1 MKKFSKF
8 HLTALTLAGLMVVT
22 TASVGAASVYKN
34 ITARQNTAMTVKV
47 DGTALTMKD
56 DDGDSLYPLTY
67 DGNTYLPAEQLAS
80 AVGYNATS
88 DDDSV
93 SLTKKVAATSTRTS
107 STDIGAEKAKEIA
120 LQHAGVSASNA
131 VFVKAKREYDDG
143 RLTYDVDFY
152 AGNKEYDYE
161 ILASDGTI
169 LSYDADIEGYR
180 IPSSTSTS
188 STDIGAEKAKE
199 IALQHAGVSASNA
212 VFVKAEREYDDGRLT
227 YDVDFYAGNKEYDY
241 EILAADGTIL
251 SYDADIEGYRIPSS
265 TSTSSTDIG
274 AEKAKE
280 IALQHAGVSASNAV
294 FVKAER
300 EYDDGRLTYDV
311 DFYAGNKEYDYEI
324 LASNGTILSYDA
336 DIEGYRIPSTTST
349 SSSGYIGVERA
360 KEIALQHAGLSASGV
375 TFVKAELDYDD
386 GRAEYEIEF
395 HHNFREYEYTID
407 AASGTILEAERD

>member
-93 SLTKKVAATSTRTS
+93 SLTKKAAATST
-107 STDIGAEKAKEIA
+107 ST
-120 LQHAGVSASNA
+120 
-131 VFVKAKREYDDG
+131 F
-143 RLTYDVDFY
+143 
-152 AGNKEYDYE
+152 
-161 ILASDGTI
+161 
-169 LSYDADIEGYR
+169 
-180 IPSSTSTS
+180 

-265 TSTSSTDIG
+265 TSS
-274 AEKAKE
+274 
-280 IALQHAGVSASNAV
+280 
-294 FVKAER
+294 
-300 EYDDGRLTYDV
+300 
-311 DFYAGNKEYDYEI
+311 
-324 LASNGTILSYDA
+324 
-336 DIEGYRIPSTTST
+336 

-360 KEIALQHAGLSASGV
+360 KEIALQHAGLSSSGV
-375 TFVKAELDYDD
+375 NFVKAEFDHDD

>member
-1 MKKFSKF
+1 MYTMKKFSKF

-93 SLTKKVAATSTRTS
+93 SLTRKNTVSTFPAASGDIGSEKAKSIALNHAGVTS
-107 STDIGAEKAKEIA
+107 STAK
-120 LQHAGVSASNA
+120 
-131 VFVKAKREYDDG
+131 FVKVERDRDDG
-143 RLTYDVDFY
+143 RLLYEVEFY

-188 STDIGAEKAKE
+188 S
-199 IALQHAGVSASNA
+199 
-212 VFVKAEREYDDGRLT
+212 
-227 YDVDFYAGNKEYDY
+227 
-241 EILAADGTIL
+241 
-251 SYDADIEGYRIPSS
+251 
-265 TSTSSTDIG
+265 
-274 AEKAKE
+274 
-280 IALQHAGVSASNAV
+280 
-294 FVKAER
+294 
-300 EYDDGRLTYDV
+300 
-311 DFYAGNKEYDYEI
+311 
-324 LASNGTILSYDA
+324 
-336 DIEGYRIPSTTST
+336 
-349 SSSGYIGVERA
+349 SGYISVERA
-360 KEIALQHAGLSASGV
+360 KEIALQHAGLSSSGV
-375 TFVKAELDYDD
+375 NFDKAEFDHDD

>member
-1 MKKFSKF
+1 MYTMKKFSKF

-67 DGNTYLPAEQLAS
+67 DGNTYLPAQQLAS

-88 DDDSV
+88 DDNSV
-93 SLTKKVAATSTRTS
+93 SLTRKNTVSTFPAASGDIGSEKAKSIALNHAGVTS
-107 STDIGAEKAKEIA
+107 STAK
-120 LQHAGVSASNA
+120 
-131 VFVKAKREYDDG
+131 FVKVERDRDDG
-143 RLTYDVDFY
+143 RLL
-152 AGNKEYDYE
+152 YE
-161 ILASDGTI
+161 V
-169 LSYDADIEGYR
+169 E
-180 IPSSTSTS
+180 
-188 STDIGAEKAKE
+188 
-199 IALQHAGVSASNA
+199 
-212 VFVKAEREYDDGRLT
+212 
-227 YDVDFYAGNKEYDY
+227 FYAGNKEYDY

-274 AEKAKE
+274 AEKAKK

-336 DIEGYRIPSTTST
+336 DIEGYRIPSSTST
-349 SSSGYIGVERA
+349 SSSGYISVERA
-360 KEIALQHAGLSASGV
+360 KEIALQHAGLSSSGV
-375 TFVKAELDYDD
+375 NFDKAEFDHDD

>member
-1 MKKFSKF
+1 MYTMKKFSKF

-88 DDDSV
+88 DDNSV
-93 SLTKKVAATSTRTS
+93 SLTKKVAATSTR
-107 STDIGAEKAKEIA
+107 
-120 LQHAGVSASNA
+120 
-131 VFVKAKREYDDG
+131 
-143 RLTYDVDFY
+143 
-152 AGNKEYDYE
+152 
-161 ILASDGTI
+161 
-169 LSYDADIEGYR
+169 
-180 IPSSTSTS
+180 TS

-265 TSTSSTDIG
+265 SSSSNIG
-274 AEKAKE
+274 AEKAK
-280 IALQHAGVSASNAV
+280 Q
-294 FVKAER
+294 
-300 EYDDGRLTYDV
+300 
-311 DFYAGNKEYDYEI
+311 
-324 LASNGTILSYDA
+324 
-336 DIEGYRIPSTTST
+336 
-349 SSSGYIGVERA
+349 
-360 KEIALQHAGLSASGV
+360 IALQHAGLSASDV
-375 TFVKAELDYDD
+375 NFVKVEFDYDD

>member
-47 DGTALTMKD
+47 DGATLTMKD

-88 DDDSV
+88 DDNSV
-93 SLTKKVAATSTRTS
+93 SLTKKAAST
-107 STDIGAEKAKEIA
+107 
-120 LQHAGVSASNA
+120 
-131 VFVKAKREYDDG
+131 
-143 RLTYDVDFY
+143 
-152 AGNKEYDYE
+152 
-161 ILASDGTI
+161 
-169 LSYDADIEGYR
+169 
-180 IPSSTSTS
+180 STSTS

-265 TSTSSTDIG
+265 TSTSS
-274 AEKAKE
+274 
-280 IALQHAGVSASNAV
+280 
-294 FVKAER
+294 
-300 EYDDGRLTYDV
+300 
-311 DFYAGNKEYDYEI
+311 
-324 LASNGTILSYDA
+324 
-336 DIEGYRIPSTTST
+336 
-349 SSSGYIGVERA
+349 SGYIGVERA

-375 TFVKAELDYDD
+375 NFVKAEFDYDD

>member
-1 MKKFSKF
+1 MYTMKKFSKF

-88 DDDSV
+88 DDNSV
-93 SLTKKVAATSTRTS
+93 SLTKKVAAT
-107 STDIGAEKAKEIA
+107 
-120 LQHAGVSASNA
+120 
-131 VFVKAKREYDDG
+131 
-143 RLTYDVDFY
+143 
-152 AGNKEYDYE
+152 
-161 ILASDGTI
+161 
-169 LSYDADIEGYR
+169 
-180 IPSSTSTS
+180 STSTS

-251 SYDADIEGYRIPSS
+251 SYDADIEGYRIPS
-265 TSTSSTDIG
+265 TTSS
-274 AEKAKE
+274 
-280 IALQHAGVSASNAV
+280 
-294 FVKAER
+294 
-300 EYDDGRLTYDV
+300 
-311 DFYAGNKEYDYEI
+311 
-324 LASNGTILSYDA
+324 
-336 DIEGYRIPSTTST
+336 

-360 KEIALQHAGLSASGV
+360 KEIALQHAGLSSSGV
-375 TFVKAELDYDD
+375 NFDKAEFDHDD

>member
-1 MKKFSKF
+1 MYTMKKFSKF

-93 SLTKKVAATSTRTS
+93 SLTRKNTVSTFPAASGDIGSEKAKSIALNHAGVTS
-107 STDIGAEKAKEIA
+107 STAK
-120 LQHAGVSASNA
+120 
-131 VFVKAKREYDDG
+131 FVKVERDRDDG
-143 RLTYDVDFY
+143 RLLYEVEFY

-180 IPSSTSTS
+180 IPSSTSS
-188 STDIGAEKAKE
+188 
-199 IALQHAGVSASNA
+199 
-212 VFVKAEREYDDGRLT
+212 
-227 YDVDFYAGNKEYDY
+227 
-241 EILAADGTIL
+241 
-251 SYDADIEGYRIPSS
+251 
-265 TSTSSTDIG
+265 
-274 AEKAKE
+274 
-280 IALQHAGVSASNAV
+280 
-294 FVKAER
+294 
-300 EYDDGRLTYDV
+300 
-311 DFYAGNKEYDYEI
+311 
-324 LASNGTILSYDA
+324 
-336 DIEGYRIPSTTST
+336 

-360 KEIALQHAGLSASGV
+360 KEIALQHAGLSSSGV
-375 TFVKAELDYDD
+375 NFVKAEFDHDD

>member
-88 DDDSV
+88 DDNSV
-93 SLTKKVAATSTRTS
+93 SLTKKAAATSTRTS

-131 VFVKAKREYDDG
+131 VFVK
-143 RLTYDVDFY
+143 V
-152 AGNKEYDYE
+152 
-161 ILASDGTI
+161 
-169 LSYDADIEGYR
+169 
-180 IPSSTSTS
+180 
-188 STDIGAEKAKE
+188 
-199 IALQHAGVSASNA
+199 
-212 VFVKAEREYDDGRLT
+212 
-227 YDVDFYAGNKEYDY
+227 
-241 EILAADGTIL
+241 
-251 SYDADIEGYRIPSS
+251 
-265 TSTSSTDIG
+265 
-274 AEKAKE
+274 
-280 IALQHAGVSASNAV
+280 
-294 FVKAER
+294 ER

-336 DIEGYRIPSTTST
+336 DIEGYRIPSSTSS

-360 KEIALQHAGLSASGV
+360 KEIALQHAGLSSSGV
-375 TFVKAELDYDD
+375 NFDKAEFDHDD

>member
-1 MKKFSKF
+1 MYTMKKFSKF

-88 DDDSV
+88 DDNSV
-93 SLTKKVAATSTRTS
+93 SLTRKNTVSTFPAASGDIGSEKAKSIALNHAGVTS
-107 STDIGAEKAKEIA
+107 STAK
-120 LQHAGVSASNA
+120 
-131 VFVKAKREYDDG
+131 FVKVERDRDDG
-143 RLTYDVDFY
+143 RLLYEVEFY

-180 IPSSTSTS
+180 IPSSTSS
-188 STDIGAEKAKE
+188 
-199 IALQHAGVSASNA
+199 
-212 VFVKAEREYDDGRLT
+212 
-227 YDVDFYAGNKEYDY
+227 
-241 EILAADGTIL
+241 
-251 SYDADIEGYRIPSS
+251 
-265 TSTSSTDIG
+265 
-274 AEKAKE
+274 
-280 IALQHAGVSASNAV
+280 
-294 FVKAER
+294 
-300 EYDDGRLTYDV
+300 
-311 DFYAGNKEYDYEI
+311 
-324 LASNGTILSYDA
+324 
-336 DIEGYRIPSTTST
+336 

-360 KEIALQHAGLSASGV
+360 KEIALQHAGLSSSGV
-375 TFVKAELDYDD
+375 NFVKAEFDHDD

>member
-93 SLTKKVAATSTRTS
+93 SLTKKAAAT
-107 STDIGAEKAKEIA
+107 
-120 LQHAGVSASNA
+120 
-131 VFVKAKREYDDG
+131 
-143 RLTYDVDFY
+143 
-152 AGNKEYDYE
+152 
-161 ILASDGTI
+161 
-169 LSYDADIEGYR
+169 
-180 IPSSTSTS
+180 STSTS

-212 VFVKAEREYDDGRLT
+212 VFVKAERDRDDGRLT

-265 TSTSSTDIG
+265 TSTSS
-274 AEKAKE
+274 
-280 IALQHAGVSASNAV
+280 
-294 FVKAER
+294 
-300 EYDDGRLTYDV
+300 
-311 DFYAGNKEYDYEI
+311 
-324 LASNGTILSYDA
+324 
-336 DIEGYRIPSTTST
+336 
-349 SSSGYIGVERA
+349 SGYIGVDRA
-360 KEIALQHAGLSASGV
+360 KQIALEHAGLSSSDV
-375 TFVKAELDYDD
+375 NFVKAEFDHDD

>member
-88 DDDSV
+88 DDNSV
-93 SLTKKVAATSTRTS
+93 SLTKKAAATSTR
-107 STDIGAEKAKEIA
+107 
-120 LQHAGVSASNA
+120 
-131 VFVKAKREYDDG
+131 
-143 RLTYDVDFY
+143 
-152 AGNKEYDYE
+152 
-161 ILASDGTI
+161 
-169 LSYDADIEGYR
+169 
-180 IPSSTSTS
+180 TS

-265 TSTSSTDIG
+265 SSSSNIG
-274 AEKAKE
+274 AEKAK
-280 IALQHAGVSASNAV
+280 Q
-294 FVKAER
+294 
-300 EYDDGRLTYDV
+300 
-311 DFYAGNKEYDYEI
+311 
-324 LASNGTILSYDA
+324 
-336 DIEGYRIPSTTST
+336 
-349 SSSGYIGVERA
+349 
-360 KEIALQHAGLSASGV
+360 IALQHAGLSASDV
-375 TFVKAELDYDD
+375 NFVKVEFDYDD

>member
-88 DDDSV
+88 DDNSV
-93 SLTKKVAATSTRTS
+93 SLTKKAAATSTRTS

-120 LQHAGVSASNA
+120 LQHAGGSASNA
-131 VFVKAKREYDDG
+131 VFVKAEREYDDG

-180 IPSSTSTS
+180 IPSSTSS
-188 STDIGAEKAKE
+188 
-199 IALQHAGVSASNA
+199 
-212 VFVKAEREYDDGRLT
+212 
-227 YDVDFYAGNKEYDY
+227 
-241 EILAADGTIL
+241 
-251 SYDADIEGYRIPSS
+251 
-265 TSTSSTDIG
+265 
-274 AEKAKE
+274 
-280 IALQHAGVSASNAV
+280 
-294 FVKAER
+294 
-300 EYDDGRLTYDV
+300 
-311 DFYAGNKEYDYEI
+311 
-324 LASNGTILSYDA
+324 
-336 DIEGYRIPSTTST
+336 

-360 KEIALQHAGLSASGV
+360 KEIALQHAGLSSSGV
-375 TFVKAELDYDD
+375 NFVKAEFDHDD

>member
-8 HLTALTLAGLMVVT
+8 HLTVLTLAGLMVVT

-93 SLTKKVAATSTRTS
+93 SLTKKAAATSTR
-107 STDIGAEKAKEIA
+107 
-120 LQHAGVSASNA
+120 
-131 VFVKAKREYDDG
+131 
-143 RLTYDVDFY
+143 
-152 AGNKEYDYE
+152 
-161 ILASDGTI
+161 
-169 LSYDADIEGYR
+169 
-180 IPSSTSTS
+180 TS

-265 TSTSSTDIG
+265 SSSSNIG
-274 AEKAKE
+274 AEKAK
-280 IALQHAGVSASNAV
+280 Q
-294 FVKAER
+294 
-300 EYDDGRLTYDV
+300 
-311 DFYAGNKEYDYEI
+311 
-324 LASNGTILSYDA
+324 
-336 DIEGYRIPSTTST
+336 
-349 SSSGYIGVERA
+349 
-360 KEIALQHAGLSASGV
+360 IALQHAGLSASDAN
-375 TFVKAELDYDD
+375 FVKVESDYDD

>member
-47 DGTALTMKD
+47 DGAALTMKD

-88 DDDSV
+88 DDNSV
-93 SLTKKVAATSTRTS
+93 SLTKKVAATSTR
-107 STDIGAEKAKEIA
+107 
-120 LQHAGVSASNA
+120 
-131 VFVKAKREYDDG
+131 
-143 RLTYDVDFY
+143 
-152 AGNKEYDYE
+152 
-161 ILASDGTI
+161 
-169 LSYDADIEGYR
+169 
-180 IPSSTSTS
+180 TS

-265 TSTSSTDIG
+265 TSTSS
-274 AEKAKE
+274 
-280 IALQHAGVSASNAV
+280 
-294 FVKAER
+294 
-300 EYDDGRLTYDV
+300 
-311 DFYAGNKEYDYEI
+311 
-324 LASNGTILSYDA
+324 
-336 DIEGYRIPSTTST
+336 
-349 SSSGYIGVERA
+349 SGYIGVERA

-375 TFVKAELDYDD
+375 NFVKAEFDYDD

>member
-93 SLTKKVAATSTRTS
+93 SLTKKAAATSTG
-107 STDIGAEKAKEIA
+107 TDIGAGKAKQIA
-120 LQHAGVSASNA
+120 LQHAG
-131 VFVKAKREYDDG
+131 
-143 RLTYDVDFY
+143 
-152 AGNKEYDYE
+152 
-161 ILASDGTI
+161 I
-169 LSYDADIEGYR
+169 
-180 IPSSTSTS
+180 
-188 STDIGAEKAKE
+188 
-199 IALQHAGVSASNA
+199 
-212 VFVKAEREYDDGRLT
+212 
-227 YDVDFYAGNKEYDY
+227 
-241 EILAADGTIL
+241 
-251 SYDADIEGYRIPSS
+251 
-265 TSTSSTDIG
+265 
-274 AEKAKE
+274 
-280 IALQHAGVSASNAV
+280 SASNAV

-336 DIEGYRIPSTTST
+336 DIEGYRIPSSTST

-375 TFVKAELDYDD
+375 NFVKAEFDYDD

>member
-93 SLTKKVAATSTRTS
+93 SLTKKAAAT
-107 STDIGAEKAKEIA
+107 
-120 LQHAGVSASNA
+120 
-131 VFVKAKREYDDG
+131 
-143 RLTYDVDFY
+143 
-152 AGNKEYDYE
+152 
-161 ILASDGTI
+161 
-169 LSYDADIEGYR
+169 
-180 IPSSTSTS
+180 STSTS

-212 VFVKAEREYDDGRLT
+212 VFVKAEREHDDGRLT

-265 TSTSSTDIG
+265 SSSSNIG
-274 AEKAKE
+274 AEKAK
-280 IALQHAGVSASNAV
+280 Q
-294 FVKAER
+294 
-300 EYDDGRLTYDV
+300 
-311 DFYAGNKEYDYEI
+311 
-324 LASNGTILSYDA
+324 
-336 DIEGYRIPSTTST
+336 
-349 SSSGYIGVERA
+349 
-360 KEIALQHAGLSASGV
+360 IALQHAGLSASDV
-375 TFVKAELDYDD
+375 NFVKVEFDYDD

>member
-93 SLTKKVAATSTRTS
+93 SLTRKNTVSTFPAASGDIGSEKAKSIALNHAGVTS
-107 STDIGAEKAKEIA
+107 STAK
-120 LQHAGVSASNA
+120 
-131 VFVKAKREYDDG
+131 FVKVERDRDDG
-143 RLTYDVDFY
+143 RLM
-152 AGNKEYDYE
+152 
-161 ILASDGTI
+161 
-169 LSYDADIEGYR
+169 
-180 IPSSTSTS
+180 
-188 STDIGAEKAKE
+188 
-199 IALQHAGVSASNA
+199 
-212 VFVKAEREYDDGRLT
+212 

-265 TSTSSTDIG
+265 TSS
-274 AEKAKE
+274 
-280 IALQHAGVSASNAV
+280 
-294 FVKAER
+294 
-300 EYDDGRLTYDV
+300 
-311 DFYAGNKEYDYEI
+311 
-324 LASNGTILSYDA
+324 
-336 DIEGYRIPSTTST
+336 
-349 SSSGYIGVERA
+349 SSSGYISVERA
-360 KEIALQHAGLSASGV
+360 KEIALQHAGLSSLGV
-375 TFVKAELDYDD
+375 NFVKAEFDHDD

>member
-93 SLTKKVAATSTRTS
+93 SLIKKAAATS
-107 STDIGAEKAKEIA
+107 A
-120 LQHAGVSASNA
+120 
-131 VFVKAKREYDDG
+131 
-143 RLTYDVDFY
+143 
-152 AGNKEYDYE
+152 
-161 ILASDGTI
+161 
-169 LSYDADIEGYR
+169 
-180 IPSSTSTS
+180 
-188 STDIGAEKAKE
+188 
-199 IALQHAGVSASNA
+199 
-212 VFVKAEREYDDGRLT
+212 
-227 YDVDFYAGNKEYDY
+227 
-241 EILAADGTIL
+241 
-251 SYDADIEGYRIPSS
+251 
-265 TSTSSTDIG
+265 STSSTDIG

-324 LASNGTILSYDA
+324 LASDGTILSYDA
-336 DIEGYRIPSTTST
+336 DIEGYRIPSSTSTGTDIGAEKAKEIALQHAGVSASNAVFVKAEREYDDGRLTYDVDFYAGNKEYDYEILASDGTILSYDADIEGYRIPSSTST

-375 TFVKAELDYDD
+375 NFVKAEFDYDD
-386 GRAEYEIEF
+386 GHAEYEIEF

>member
-47 DGTALTMKD
+47 DGAALTMKD

-93 SLTKKVAATSTRTS
+93 SLTRKNTVSTFPAASGDIGSEKAKSIALNHAGVTS
-107 STDIGAEKAKEIA
+107 STAK
-120 LQHAGVSASNA
+120 
-131 VFVKAKREYDDG
+131 FVKVERDRDDG
-143 RLTYDVDFY
+143 RLLYEVEFY

-188 STDIGAEKAKE
+188 S
-199 IALQHAGVSASNA
+199 
-212 VFVKAEREYDDGRLT
+212 
-227 YDVDFYAGNKEYDY
+227 
-241 EILAADGTIL
+241 
-251 SYDADIEGYRIPSS
+251 
-265 TSTSSTDIG
+265 
-274 AEKAKE
+274 
-280 IALQHAGVSASNAV
+280 
-294 FVKAER
+294 
-300 EYDDGRLTYDV
+300 
-311 DFYAGNKEYDYEI
+311 
-324 LASNGTILSYDA
+324 
-336 DIEGYRIPSTTST
+336 
-349 SSSGYIGVERA
+349 SGYIGVERA
-360 KEIALQHAGLSASGV
+360 KEIALQHAGLSSSGV
-375 TFVKAELDYDD
+375 NFDKAEFDHDD

>member
-1 MKKFSKF
+1 MYTMKKFSKF

-93 SLTKKVAATSTRTS
+93 SLTRKNTVSTFPAASGDIGSEKAKSIALNHAGVTS
-107 STDIGAEKAKEIA
+107 STAK
-120 LQHAGVSASNA
+120 
-131 VFVKAKREYDDG
+131 FVKVERDRDDG
-143 RLTYDVDFY
+143 RLLYEVEFY

-180 IPSSTSTS
+180 IPSSS
-188 STDIGAEKAKE
+188 SSSNIGAEKAK
-199 IALQHAGVSASNA
+199 Q
-212 VFVKAEREYDDGRLT
+212 
-227 YDVDFYAGNKEYDY
+227 
-241 EILAADGTIL
+241 
-251 SYDADIEGYRIPSS
+251 
-265 TSTSSTDIG
+265 
-274 AEKAKE
+274 
-280 IALQHAGVSASNAV
+280 
-294 FVKAER
+294 
-300 EYDDGRLTYDV
+300 
-311 DFYAGNKEYDYEI
+311 
-324 LASNGTILSYDA
+324 
-336 DIEGYRIPSTTST
+336 
-349 SSSGYIGVERA
+349 
-360 KEIALQHAGLSASGV
+360 IALQHAGLSASDV
-375 TFVKAELDYDD
+375 NFVKVEFDYDD

>member
-1 MKKFSKF
+1 MYTMKKFSKF

-93 SLTKKVAATSTRTS
+93 SLTRKNTVSTFPAASGDIGSEKAKSIALNHAGVTS
-107 STDIGAEKAKEIA
+107 STAK
-120 LQHAGVSASNA
+120 
-131 VFVKAKREYDDG
+131 FVKVERDRDDG
-143 RLTYDVDFY
+143 RLLYEVEFY

-180 IPSSTSTS
+180 IPSSTSS
-188 STDIGAEKAKE
+188 
-199 IALQHAGVSASNA
+199 
-212 VFVKAEREYDDGRLT
+212 
-227 YDVDFYAGNKEYDY
+227 
-241 EILAADGTIL
+241 
-251 SYDADIEGYRIPSS
+251 
-265 TSTSSTDIG
+265 
-274 AEKAKE
+274 
-280 IALQHAGVSASNAV
+280 
-294 FVKAER
+294 
-300 EYDDGRLTYDV
+300 
-311 DFYAGNKEYDYEI
+311 
-324 LASNGTILSYDA
+324 
-336 DIEGYRIPSTTST
+336 
-349 SSSGYIGVERA
+349 SSSGYISVERA
-360 KEIALQHAGLSASGV
+360 KEIALQHAGLSSSGV
-375 TFVKAELDYDD
+375 NFVKAEFDHDD

-395 HHNFREYEYTID
+395 HRNFREYEYTID

>member
-1 MKKFSKF
+1 MYTMKKFSKF

-93 SLTKKVAATSTRTS
+93 SLTKKAAATSTSTS

-131 VFVKAKREYDDG
+131 VFAKAEREYDDG

-180 IPSSTSTS
+180 IPSSTSS
-188 STDIGAEKAKE
+188 
-199 IALQHAGVSASNA
+199 
-212 VFVKAEREYDDGRLT
+212 
-227 YDVDFYAGNKEYDY
+227 
-241 EILAADGTIL
+241 
-251 SYDADIEGYRIPSS
+251 
-265 TSTSSTDIG
+265 
-274 AEKAKE
+274 
-280 IALQHAGVSASNAV
+280 
-294 FVKAER
+294 
-300 EYDDGRLTYDV
+300 
-311 DFYAGNKEYDYEI
+311 
-324 LASNGTILSYDA
+324 
-336 DIEGYRIPSTTST
+336 

-360 KEIALQHAGLSASGV
+360 KEIALQHAGLSSSGV
-375 TFVKAELDYDD
+375 NFDKAEFDHDD
-386 GRAEYEIEF
+386 GHAEYEIEF

>member
-1 MKKFSKF
+1 MYTMKKFSKF

-67 DGNTYLPAEQLAS
+67 DGNTYLPAQQLAS

-93 SLTKKVAATSTRTS
+93 SLTRKNTVSTFPAASGDIGSEKAKSIALNHAGVTS
-107 STDIGAEKAKEIA
+107 STAK
-120 LQHAGVSASNA
+120 
-131 VFVKAKREYDDG
+131 FVKVERDRDDG
-143 RLTYDVDFY
+143 RLLYEVEFY

-180 IPSSTSTS
+180 IPSTTSTG
-188 STDIGAEKAKE
+188 TDIGAEKAKE

-265 TSTSSTDIG
+265 TSTSS
-274 AEKAKE
+274 
-280 IALQHAGVSASNAV
+280 
-294 FVKAER
+294 
-300 EYDDGRLTYDV
+300 
-311 DFYAGNKEYDYEI
+311 
-324 LASNGTILSYDA
+324 
-336 DIEGYRIPSTTST
+336 
-349 SSSGYIGVERA
+349 SGYIGVERA
-360 KEIALQHAGLSASGV
+360 KKIALQHAGLSSSGV
-375 TFVKAELDYDD
+375 NFDKAEFDHDD

>member
-47 DGTALTMKD
+47 NGTALTMKD

-93 SLTKKVAATSTRTS
+93 SLTRKNTVSTFPAASGDIGSEKAKSIALNHAGVTS
-107 STDIGAEKAKEIA
+107 STAK
-120 LQHAGVSASNA
+120 
-131 VFVKAKREYDDG
+131 FVKVERDRDDG
-143 RLTYDVDFY
+143 RLLYEVEFY

-180 IPSSTSTS
+180 IPSSTSS
-188 STDIGAEKAKE
+188 
-199 IALQHAGVSASNA
+199 
-212 VFVKAEREYDDGRLT
+212 
-227 YDVDFYAGNKEYDY
+227 
-241 EILAADGTIL
+241 
-251 SYDADIEGYRIPSS
+251 
-265 TSTSSTDIG
+265 
-274 AEKAKE
+274 
-280 IALQHAGVSASNAV
+280 
-294 FVKAER
+294 
-300 EYDDGRLTYDV
+300 
-311 DFYAGNKEYDYEI
+311 
-324 LASNGTILSYDA
+324 
-336 DIEGYRIPSTTST
+336 
-349 SSSGYIGVERA
+349 SSSGYISVERA
-360 KEIALQHAGLSASGV
+360 KEIALQHAGLSSSGV
-375 TFVKAELDYDD
+375 NFDKAEFDHDD

>member
-88 DDDSV
+88 DDNSV
-93 SLTKKVAATSTRTS
+93 SLTKKAAATSTRTS
-107 STDIGAEKAKEIA
+107 STDIGAEKAK
-120 LQHAGVSASNA
+120 
-131 VFVKAKREYDDG
+131 K
-143 RLTYDVDFY
+143 
-152 AGNKEYDYE
+152 
-161 ILASDGTI
+161 
-169 LSYDADIEGYR
+169 
-180 IPSSTSTS
+180 
-188 STDIGAEKAKE
+188 

-265 TSTSSTDIG
+265 SSSSNIG
-274 AEKAKE
+274 AEKAK
-280 IALQHAGVSASNAV
+280 Q
-294 FVKAER
+294 
-300 EYDDGRLTYDV
+300 
-311 DFYAGNKEYDYEI
+311 
-324 LASNGTILSYDA
+324 
-336 DIEGYRIPSTTST
+336 
-349 SSSGYIGVERA
+349 
-360 KEIALQHAGLSASGV
+360 IALQHAGLSASDV
-375 TFVKAELDYDD
+375 NFVKVEFDYDD

>member
-67 DGNTYLPAEQLAS
+67 DGNTYLPAQQLAS

-93 SLTKKVAATSTRTS
+93 SLTRKNTVSTFPAASGDIGSEKAKSIALNHAGVTS
-107 STDIGAEKAKEIA
+107 STAK
-120 LQHAGVSASNA
+120 
-131 VFVKAKREYDDG
+131 FVKVERDRDDG
-143 RLTYDVDFY
+143 RLLYEVEFY

-180 IPSSTSTS
+180 IPSSTSS
-188 STDIGAEKAKE
+188 
-199 IALQHAGVSASNA
+199 
-212 VFVKAEREYDDGRLT
+212 
-227 YDVDFYAGNKEYDY
+227 
-241 EILAADGTIL
+241 
-251 SYDADIEGYRIPSS
+251 
-265 TSTSSTDIG
+265 
-274 AEKAKE
+274 
-280 IALQHAGVSASNAV
+280 
-294 FVKAER
+294 
-300 EYDDGRLTYDV
+300 
-311 DFYAGNKEYDYEI
+311 
-324 LASNGTILSYDA
+324 
-336 DIEGYRIPSTTST
+336 

-360 KEIALQHAGLSASGV
+360 KEIALQHAGLSSSGV
-375 TFVKAELDYDD
+375 NFDKAEFDHDD

>member
-93 SLTKKVAATSTRTS
+93 SLTKKAAAT
-107 STDIGAEKAKEIA
+107 
-120 LQHAGVSASNA
+120 
-131 VFVKAKREYDDG
+131 
-143 RLTYDVDFY
+143 
-152 AGNKEYDYE
+152 
-161 ILASDGTI
+161 
-169 LSYDADIEGYR
+169 
-180 IPSSTSTS
+180 STSTS

-212 VFVKAEREYDDGRLT
+212 VFVKAEREYDDGRLI

-265 TSTSSTDIG
+265 TSS
-274 AEKAKE
+274 
-280 IALQHAGVSASNAV
+280 
-294 FVKAER
+294 
-300 EYDDGRLTYDV
+300 
-311 DFYAGNKEYDYEI
+311 
-324 LASNGTILSYDA
+324 
-336 DIEGYRIPSTTST
+336 
-349 SSSGYIGVERA
+349 SSSGYISVERA
-360 KEIALQHAGLSASGV
+360 KEIALQHAGLSSSGV
-375 TFVKAELDYDD
+375 NFDKAELDEDD
-386 GRAEYEIEF
+386 GRFEYEIEF

>member
-93 SLTKKVAATSTRTS
+93 SLTRKNTVSTFPAASGDIGSEKAKSIALNHAGVTS
-107 STDIGAEKAKEIA
+107 STAK
-120 LQHAGVSASNA
+120 
-131 VFVKAKREYDDG
+131 FVKVERDRDDG
-143 RLTYDVDFY
+143 RLRYEVEFY

-180 IPSSTSTS
+180 IPSAANASA
-188 STDIGAEKAKE
+188 DIGVEKAKQ

-212 VFVKAEREYDDGRLT
+212 TFLRAERDYDDGKLT

-265 TSTSSTDIG
+265 TSS
-274 AEKAKE
+274 
-280 IALQHAGVSASNAV
+280 
-294 FVKAER
+294 
-300 EYDDGRLTYDV
+300 
-311 DFYAGNKEYDYEI
+311 
-324 LASNGTILSYDA
+324 
-336 DIEGYRIPSTTST
+336 

-360 KEIALQHAGLSASGV
+360 KEIALQHAGLSSSGV
-375 TFVKAELDYDD
+375 NFDKAEFDHDD

>member
-93 SLTKKVAATSTRTS
+93 SLTKKAAATS
-107 STDIGAEKAKEIA
+107 A
-120 LQHAGVSASNA
+120 
-131 VFVKAKREYDDG
+131 
-143 RLTYDVDFY
+143 
-152 AGNKEYDYE
+152 
-161 ILASDGTI
+161 
-169 LSYDADIEGYR
+169 
-180 IPSSTSTS
+180 STS

-265 TSTSSTDIG
+265 TSS
-274 AEKAKE
+274 
-280 IALQHAGVSASNAV
+280 
-294 FVKAER
+294 
-300 EYDDGRLTYDV
+300 
-311 DFYAGNKEYDYEI
+311 
-324 LASNGTILSYDA
+324 
-336 DIEGYRIPSTTST
+336 

-360 KEIALQHAGLSASGV
+360 KEIALQHAGLSSSGV
-375 TFVKAELDYDD
+375 NFDKAEFDHDD

>member
-67 DGNTYLPAEQLAS
+67 DGNTYLPAQQLAS

-93 SLTKKVAATSTRTS
+93 SLTKKAAAT
-107 STDIGAEKAKEIA
+107 
-120 LQHAGVSASNA
+120 
-131 VFVKAKREYDDG
+131 
-143 RLTYDVDFY
+143 
-152 AGNKEYDYE
+152 
-161 ILASDGTI
+161 
-169 LSYDADIEGYR
+169 
-180 IPSSTSTS
+180 STSTS

-265 TSTSSTDIG
+265 SSSSNIG
-274 AEKAKE
+274 AEKAK
-280 IALQHAGVSASNAV
+280 Q
-294 FVKAER
+294 
-300 EYDDGRLTYDV
+300 
-311 DFYAGNKEYDYEI
+311 
-324 LASNGTILSYDA
+324 
-336 DIEGYRIPSTTST
+336 
-349 SSSGYIGVERA
+349 
-360 KEIALQHAGLSASGV
+360 IALQHAGLSASDV
-375 TFVKAELDYDD
+375 NFVKVEFDYDD

>member
-1 MKKFSKF
+1 MYTMKKFSKF

-67 DGNTYLPAEQLAS
+67 DGNTYLPADQLAS
-80 AVGYNATS
+80 AVGYNLTA

-93 SLTKKVAATSTRTS
+93 SLTKKAAATSTG
-107 STDIGAEKAKEIA
+107 TDIGAEKAK
-120 LQHAGVSASNA
+120 Q
-131 VFVKAKREYDDG
+131 
-143 RLTYDVDFY
+143 
-152 AGNKEYDYE
+152 
-161 ILASDGTI
+161 
-169 LSYDADIEGYR
+169 
-180 IPSSTSTS
+180 
-188 STDIGAEKAKE
+188 

-336 DIEGYRIPSTTST
+336 DIEGYRIPSSTSS

-360 KEIALQHAGLSASGV
+360 KEIALQHAGLSSSGV
-375 TFVKAELDYDD
+375 NFDKAEFDHDD

>member
-93 SLTKKVAATSTRTS
+93 SLTKKAA
-107 STDIGAEKAKEIA
+107 A
-120 LQHAGVSASNA
+120 N
-131 VFVKAKREYDDG
+131 
-143 RLTYDVDFY
+143 
-152 AGNKEYDYE
+152 
-161 ILASDGTI
+161 
-169 LSYDADIEGYR
+169 
-180 IPSSTSTS
+180 STSTS

-265 TSTSSTDIG
+265 TSS
-274 AEKAKE
+274 
-280 IALQHAGVSASNAV
+280 
-294 FVKAER
+294 
-300 EYDDGRLTYDV
+300 
-311 DFYAGNKEYDYEI
+311 
-324 LASNGTILSYDA
+324 
-336 DIEGYRIPSTTST
+336 

-360 KEIALQHAGLSASGV
+360 KEIALQHAGLSSSGV
-375 TFVKAELDYDD
+375 NFDKAEFDHDD

>member
-93 SLTKKVAATSTRTS
+93 SLTRKNTVSTFPAASGDIGSEKAKSIALNHAGVTS
-107 STDIGAEKAKEIA
+107 STAK
-120 LQHAGVSASNA
+120 
-131 VFVKAKREYDDG
+131 FVKVERDRDDG
-143 RLTYDVDFY
+143 RLLYEVEFY

-180 IPSSTSTS
+180 IPSSTSS
-188 STDIGAEKAKE
+188 
-199 IALQHAGVSASNA
+199 
-212 VFVKAEREYDDGRLT
+212 
-227 YDVDFYAGNKEYDY
+227 
-241 EILAADGTIL
+241 
-251 SYDADIEGYRIPSS
+251 
-265 TSTSSTDIG
+265 
-274 AEKAKE
+274 
-280 IALQHAGVSASNAV
+280 
-294 FVKAER
+294 
-300 EYDDGRLTYDV
+300 
-311 DFYAGNKEYDYEI
+311 
-324 LASNGTILSYDA
+324 
-336 DIEGYRIPSTTST
+336 
-349 SSSGYIGVERA
+349 SSSGYISVERA
-360 KEIALQHAGLSASGV
+360 KEIALQHAGLSSSGV
-375 TFVKAELDYDD
+375 NFVKAEFDHDD

>member
-47 DGTALTMKD
+47 DGAALTMKD

-67 DGNTYLPAEQLAS
+67 DGNTYLPAQQLAS

-93 SLTKKVAATSTRTS
+93 SLTKKVAAT
-107 STDIGAEKAKEIA
+107 
-120 LQHAGVSASNA
+120 
-131 VFVKAKREYDDG
+131 
-143 RLTYDVDFY
+143 
-152 AGNKEYDYE
+152 
-161 ILASDGTI
+161 
-169 LSYDADIEGYR
+169 
-180 IPSSTSTS
+180 STSTS

-265 TSTSSTDIG
+265 TSTSS
-274 AEKAKE
+274 
-280 IALQHAGVSASNAV
+280 
-294 FVKAER
+294 
-300 EYDDGRLTYDV
+300 
-311 DFYAGNKEYDYEI
+311 
-324 LASNGTILSYDA
+324 
-336 DIEGYRIPSTTST
+336 
-349 SSSGYIGVERA
+349 SGYIGVERA

-375 TFVKAELDYDD
+375 NFVKAELDYDD
-386 GRAEYEIEF
+386 GRAEYEIAF
-395 HHNFREYEYTID
+395 HHNFREDEYTID

>member
-93 SLTKKVAATSTRTS
+93 SLTRKNTVSTFPAASGDIGSEKAKSIALNHAGVTS
-107 STDIGAEKAKEIA
+107 STAK
-120 LQHAGVSASNA
+120 
-131 VFVKAKREYDDG
+131 FVKVERDRDDG
-143 RLTYDVDFY
+143 RLLYEVEFY

-188 STDIGAEKAKE
+188 S
-199 IALQHAGVSASNA
+199 
-212 VFVKAEREYDDGRLT
+212 
-227 YDVDFYAGNKEYDY
+227 
-241 EILAADGTIL
+241 
-251 SYDADIEGYRIPSS
+251 
-265 TSTSSTDIG
+265 
-274 AEKAKE
+274 
-280 IALQHAGVSASNAV
+280 
-294 FVKAER
+294 
-300 EYDDGRLTYDV
+300 
-311 DFYAGNKEYDYEI
+311 
-324 LASNGTILSYDA
+324 
-336 DIEGYRIPSTTST
+336 
-349 SSSGYIGVERA
+349 SGYIGVDRA
-360 KEIALQHAGLSASGV
+360 KQIALEHAGLSSSDV
-375 TFVKAELDYDD
+375 NFVKAELDEDD
-386 GRAEYEIEF
+386 GRFEYEIEF

>member
-1 MKKFSKF
+1 MYTMKKFSKF

-67 DGNTYLPAEQLAS
+67 DGNTYLPAQQLAS

-93 SLTKKVAATSTRTS
+93 SLTRKNTVSTFPAASGDIGSEKAKSIALNHAGVTS
-107 STDIGAEKAKEIA
+107 STAK
-120 LQHAGVSASNA
+120 
-131 VFVKAKREYDDG
+131 FVKVERDRDDG
-143 RLTYDVDFY
+143 RLL
-152 AGNKEYDYE
+152 YE
-161 ILASDGTI
+161 V
-169 LSYDADIEGYR
+169 E
-180 IPSSTSTS
+180 
-188 STDIGAEKAKE
+188 
-199 IALQHAGVSASNA
+199 
-212 VFVKAEREYDDGRLT
+212 
-227 YDVDFYAGNKEYDY
+227 FYAGNKEYDY

-265 TSTSSTDIG
+265 SSSSNIG
-274 AEKAKE
+274 AEKAK
-280 IALQHAGVSASNAV
+280 Q
-294 FVKAER
+294 
-300 EYDDGRLTYDV
+300 
-311 DFYAGNKEYDYEI
+311 
-324 LASNGTILSYDA
+324 
-336 DIEGYRIPSTTST
+336 
-349 SSSGYIGVERA
+349 
-360 KEIALQHAGLSASGV
+360 IALQHAGLSASDV
-375 TFVKAELDYDD
+375 NFVKVEFDYDD

>member
-67 DGNTYLPAEQLAS
+67 DGNTYLPAQQLAS

-93 SLTKKVAATSTRTS
+93 SLTKKAAAT
-107 STDIGAEKAKEIA
+107 
-120 LQHAGVSASNA
+120 
-131 VFVKAKREYDDG
+131 
-143 RLTYDVDFY
+143 
-152 AGNKEYDYE
+152 
-161 ILASDGTI
+161 
-169 LSYDADIEGYR
+169 
-180 IPSSTSTS
+180 STSTS

-212 VFVKAEREYDDGRLT
+212 VFVKAERERDDGRLT

-265 TSTSSTDIG
+265 TSTSS
-274 AEKAKE
+274 
-280 IALQHAGVSASNAV
+280 
-294 FVKAER
+294 
-300 EYDDGRLTYDV
+300 
-311 DFYAGNKEYDYEI
+311 
-324 LASNGTILSYDA
+324 
-336 DIEGYRIPSTTST
+336 
-349 SSSGYIGVERA
+349 SGYIGVERA
-360 KEIALQHAGLSASGV
+360 KEIALQHAGLSSSGV
-375 TFVKAELDYDD
+375 NFDKAEFDHDD

>member
-67 DGNTYLPAEQLAS
+67 DGNTYLPAQQLAS

-93 SLTKKVAATSTRTS
+93 SLTRKNTVSTFPAASGDIGSEKAKSIALNHAGVTS
-107 STDIGAEKAKEIA
+107 STAK
-120 LQHAGVSASNA
+120 
-131 VFVKAKREYDDG
+131 FVKVERDRDDG
-143 RLTYDVDFY
+143 RLLYEVEFY

-169 LSYDADIEGYR
+169 LSYDADIEGYY
-180 IPSSTSTS
+180 IPSSS
-188 STDIGAEKAKE
+188 SSSNIGAEKAK
-199 IALQHAGVSASNA
+199 Q
-212 VFVKAEREYDDGRLT
+212 
-227 YDVDFYAGNKEYDY
+227 
-241 EILAADGTIL
+241 
-251 SYDADIEGYRIPSS
+251 
-265 TSTSSTDIG
+265 
-274 AEKAKE
+274 
-280 IALQHAGVSASNAV
+280 
-294 FVKAER
+294 
-300 EYDDGRLTYDV
+300 
-311 DFYAGNKEYDYEI
+311 
-324 LASNGTILSYDA
+324 
-336 DIEGYRIPSTTST
+336 
-349 SSSGYIGVERA
+349 
-360 KEIALQHAGLSASGV
+360 IALQHAGLSASDV
-375 TFVKAELDYDD
+375 NFVKVEFDYDD

-395 HHNFREYEYTID
+395 YHNFREYEYTID